1 MAKHSRLKL
10 HDILVSIMAES
21 KLWEWDPFNFY
32 TGVIPDE
39 ILKEAKTRV
48 YFQPPENVLLK
59 YPCIIYHVSN
69 GDSIYADNIPYRST
83 TRYQVTII
91 DRDPD
96 SEIRD
101 RVAKLRMCTWDR
113 SFRQKDL
120 NHDIFNL
127 YF

>member
-1 MAKHSRLKL
+1 MAKRSRLKL
-10 HDILVSIMAES
+10 HDTLVSIMAEHLS
-21 KLWEWDPFNFY
+21 SGIITNSVLEK
-32 TGVIPDE
+32 
-39 ILKEAKTRV
+39 AKKHV
-48 YFQPPENVLLK
+48 YFQPPENVLLN

>member
-1 MAKHSRLKL
+1 MRTWSDLQPIL
-10 HDILVSIMAES
+10 QDILGEDGKA
-21 KLWEWDPFNFY
+21 
-32 TGVIPDE
+32 
-39 ILKEAKTRV
+39 